1 MSTWLFVQIFLLM
14 GTLNKIAQ
22 LSSVLFLLSYATVN
36 LACLGLHL
44 ASAPNFRPS
53 FKFFSWHTCFIGL
66 VGTATMM
73 FLISPMFSA
82 VSILLCFSLIL
93 ALNFFSPV
101 RNSNSW
107 GSISQA
113 LLFHQVINL
122 LNSMSQIMYLCSISK
137 LLLKG
142 NWRKNCLPIIDN
154 LAQILLIN
162 EREYVSYVH
171 LNVA

>member
-1 MSTWLFVQIFLLM
+1 MYSIYDLIDFLFQGVIHENPVAAVMSTWLFVQIFLLM

-44 ASAPNFRPS
+44 ASAPNFRPT

-73 FLISPMFSA
+73 FFISPMFSA

-122 LNSMSQIMYLCSISK
+122 LNSMSQIMYLCSI
-137 LLLKG
+137 G
-142 NWRKNCLPIIDN
+142 VCIYN
-154 LAQILLIN
+154 
-162 EREYVSYVH
+162 
-171 LNVA
+171 

>member
-53 FKFFSWHTCFIGL
+53 FKFFSWHTCLIGL
-66 VGTATMM
+66 VGTTTMM
-73 FLISPMFSA
+73 FFISPMFSA
-82 VSILLCFSLIL
+82 VSILLCLSLIL

-101 RNSNSW
+101 RNANW

-113 LLFHQVINL
+113 LLFHQVTYS
-122 LNSMSQIMYLCSISK
+122 NSSHRAQNCSSKNPTYYEQITLCE
-137 LLLKG
+137 
-142 NWRKNCLPIIDN
+142 D
-154 LAQILLIN
+154 
-162 EREYVSYVH
+162 
-171 LNVA
+171 